1 MKVKYPRTVH
11 FPFSETITDDDKRL
25 SDTSHFYNKE
35 VVITEKMDGE
45 NITIYNNG
53 FHAGS
58 LDSKHKEYHSWLA
71 QYCSTFNY
79 SLSDDFR
86 VCGEYLYAQH
96 SIKYNHLVSYFMGFS
111 VWNKELCLSWDE
123 TQEWFDIFSIISVP
137 IVYRGIYS
145 DDIVKMC
152 AKSVIE
158 NGGEGVVVR
167 LTSSFLYKDFSKS
180 VAKYV
185 RKNHV
190 QTDKHWSLSSIEKN
204 ELA

>member
-11 FPFSETITDDDKRL
+11 FPFSETITEDDKRL
-25 SDTSHFYNKE
+25 SDTSHFNGKE
-35 VVITEKMDGE
+35 VVVTEKMDGE

-53 FHAGS
+53 FHARS

-71 QYCSTFNY
+71 QYCYTFNY
-79 SLSDDFR
+79 NLSDDIR
-86 VCGEYLYAQH
+86 ICGEYLYAQH
-96 SIKYNHLVSYFMGFS
+96 SIKYNHLSSYFMGFS

-123 TQEWFDIFSIISVP
+123 TQEWFDILGIISVP

-145 DDIVKMC
+145 DEIVKMF

-190 QTDKHWSLSSIEKN
+190 QTDKHWGLSGIEKN

>member
-11 FPFSETITDDDKRL
+11 FPFSETITEDDKRL
-25 SDTSHFYNKE
+25 SNTCHFYGQE

-53 FHAGS
+53 FHARS

-71 QYCSTFNY
+71 QYCYTFNY
-79 SLSDDFR
+79 NIPDEIR
-86 VCGEYLYAQH
+86 ICGEYLYAKH
-96 SIKYNHLVSYFMGFS
+96 SIKYNNLPSYFMGFS
-111 VWNKELCLSWDE
+111 VWDKELCLSWDD
-123 TQEWFDIFSIISVP
+123 TQDWFSLLNIVSVP
-137 IVYRGIYS
+137 VVYRGIYS

-152 AKSVIE
+152 AKSVID

-167 LTSSFLYKDFSKS
+167 LTSSFYYQDFSKS

-190 QTDKHWSLSSIEKN
+190 QTDKHWSLSGIEKN
-204 ELA
+204 ELV